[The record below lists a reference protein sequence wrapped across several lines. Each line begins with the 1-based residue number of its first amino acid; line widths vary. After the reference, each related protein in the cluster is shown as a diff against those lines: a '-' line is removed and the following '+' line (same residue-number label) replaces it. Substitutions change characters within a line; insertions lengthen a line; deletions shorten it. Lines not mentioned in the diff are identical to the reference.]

1 MFSPT
6 IEAMNEFDNQHKIK
20 DFEEEIKKAS
30 HENGAQQQ
38 QRKQQRIK
46 DRLWG
51 SGISKSSKSYLSSIS
66 NNTGVLIVRVTC
78 NHIGRRQ

>member
-46 DRLWG
+46 DRL
-51 SGISKSSKSYLSSIS
+51 
-66 NNTGVLIVRVTC
+66 
-78 NHIGRRQ
+78 